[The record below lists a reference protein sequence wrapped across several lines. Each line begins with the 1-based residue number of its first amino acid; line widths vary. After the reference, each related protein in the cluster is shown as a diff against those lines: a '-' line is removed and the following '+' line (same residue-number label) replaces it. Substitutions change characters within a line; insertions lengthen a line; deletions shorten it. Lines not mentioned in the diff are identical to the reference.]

1 MFVITVAF
9 EVEAQFVSEF
19 RTAMMKQAA
28 QSLALEEACRQFDV
42 CFDEDDQQ
50 KCFLY
55 EKYDSRAA
63 FDAHLQSE
71 HFKEF
76 DATVS
81 KWLKSKTVE
90 SWIQSTPTDEN
101 S

>member
-1 MFVITVAF
+1 MYVITVAF
-9 EVEAQFVSEF
+9 EVERQFVTEF
-19 RTAMMKQAA
+19 RSAMMKQAA
-28 QSLALEEACRQFDV
+28 QSLTLEEACRQFDV
-42 CFDEDDQQ
+42 CFDEDDEQ

-55 EKYDSRAA
+55 EKYDNREA

-76 DATVS
+76 DAAVTP
-81 KWLKSKTVE
+81 WLKSKTVA
-90 SWIQSTPTDEN
+90 SWTQSTPTDEN